1 MSIAEKLCV
10 VFCSLELALSNSV
23 TVRSA
28 SVAVSMEISRRYH
41 SGSNLLTSQLSA
53 ACTWPPVMGKKSSP
67 STTSAQTRAA
77 FTVPPPAGW
86 VGHSPSTSTS
96 GNSAPTLP
104 CCKSPGPL
112 HGCSLA
118 LQPCPVLLQ
127 CAVPAAALHHCCFP
141 LQPSEPRLTLPLA
154 LSLRFGFG
162 TLLLLTLHSRPAVL
176 APLTCAVCAA

>member
-1 MSIAEKLCV
+1 MCCVLQLRTCSIEQCYRALCIRCRLHGNKQEV
-10 VFCSLELALSNSV
+10 SLWQQPAYIAAFRCLHLA
-23 TVRSA
+23 
-28 SVAVSMEISRRYH
+28 
-41 SGSNLLTSQLSA
+41 TSD
-53 ACTWPPVMGKKSSP
+53 GKKSSP

-104 CCKSPGPL
+104 CCKSPGPP

-162 TLLLLTLHSRPAVL
+162 TLFCCSHCSRPGVL